1 MDFKW
6 HVTRTFDT
14 TKNVRSSPEMDAF
27 CDISL
32 LNRLGSESRDNI
44 NNWLLIGMK
53 NEGES

>member
-6 HVTRTFDT
+6 HVTKTFDT